1 MRHQK
6 NTFKLGRD
14 ASHRRCLV
22 ANMLKSLIVKGKIE
36 TTVAKA
42 KVIKRHADQMVTLAK
57 KNTLATRRK
66 AIGELM
72 IRHNSLTTKEAR
84 AAKKDGKT
92 SAYNDDRKVINIL
105 FDDLGKRF
113 ETRQGGYTRII
124 RLGNRVGDGAE
135 KCLIQYLEA

>member
-22 ANMLKSLIVKGKIE
+22 ANMLKSLIVKGQIE
-36 TTVAKA
+36 TTITKA

-72 IRHNSLTTKEAR
+72 IRHNTLTTKETR
-84 AAKKDGKT
+84 AAKKDGDT

-113 ETRQGGYTRII
+113 EKRQGGYTRII

>member
-36 TTVAKA
+36 TTIAKA

-84 AAKKDGKT
+84 AAKKDGAT
-92 SAYNDDRKVINIL
+92 AAYNDDRKVINIL
-105 FDDLGKRF
+105 FDELGKRF
-113 ETRQGGYTRII
+113 ENRAGGYTRIV